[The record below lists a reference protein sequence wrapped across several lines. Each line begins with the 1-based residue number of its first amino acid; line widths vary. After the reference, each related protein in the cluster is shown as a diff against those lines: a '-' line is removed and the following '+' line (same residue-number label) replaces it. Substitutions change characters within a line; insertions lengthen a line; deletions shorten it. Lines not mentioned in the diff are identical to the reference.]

1 MRIPA
6 AFPLRSHKVRLA
18 SRLALRGAGLL
29 LLAGFMGACSSAP
42 APTTFD
48 LSAAGGRVRGGVPGQ
63 IVVAEPAAV
72 QVLAG
77 DRIVTKD
84 AAGTISVLT
93 GAQWADQL
101 PRLVQ
106 ARLIHTFENTS
117 SIRAVNRPSTGVAA
131 DLNLI
136 SEIRA
141 FQVMT
146 PTGEAFVEISAKLV
160 SDREG
165 RVVAGRIF
173 RARVPAGQID
183 GPSAARALDRALS
196 VVMIEIVRW
205 VGGSGSRVS

>member
-1 MRIPA
+1 MRIP
-6 AFPLRSHKVRLA
+6 PTSIA
-18 SRLALRGAGLL
+18 SPREGRPATRLALRGAGLI
-29 LLAGFMGACSSAP
+29 LLAGLAAACSSGS

-48 LSAAGGRVRGGVPGQ
+48 LSAASGRVRGSVPGQ
-63 IVVAEPAAV
+63 VVVAEPAAV
-72 QVLAG
+72 QALAG
-77 DRIVTKD
+77 DRILTKD
-84 AAGTISVLT
+84 AAGTISVIS

-131 DLNLI
+131 DLNLV

-141 FQVMT
+141 FQIVT

-173 RARVPAGQID
+173 RARVPAGRID
-183 GPSAARALDRALS
+183 GPSAARALDRALA

-205 VGGSGSRVS
+205 VGGGGSRVS